1 MDFTTMGTVA
11 AYIKQKNLRFAA
23 NYKINTGQ
31 KLADSEGNLE
41 IVKST
46 EQDQFVESREKSNEE
61 IGIAKLA
68 SIRQRLASGHKLSNE
83 DMSYLQQKDPGTYKK
98 AKRAD
103 EAREEL
109 KGELK
114 KAKTKQEARQAVT
127 KALIKASAEASADIA
142 ACKSDSNADSTDI
155 SGRANNFVSVDKNAV
170 NDTADRSLNES
181 DFQNL
186 AMSSDYYSR
195 KNTVEYANDL
205 FAEPEHVS
213 NKSITEKATDNS
225 DTPQNVMQR
234 FIMTIRA
241 LEAEWANFTKS
252 KEYEE
257 MPNNEHEKYLLDST
271 NQDNYAPN
279 RKMWGAVNA
288 YRNSMTY
295 KDAKI
300 LAESK

>member
-11 AYIKQKNLRFAA
+11 TYIKQKNLRFAA

-127 KALIKASAEASADIA
+127 KAMIKASAEASADIA
-142 ACKSDSNADSTDI
+142 ACKSDTNSDSNNDT
-155 SGRANNFVSVDKNAV
+155 NKTVSVGIKNSV
-170 NDTADRSLNES
+170 DDTADKSLNGF
-181 DFQNL
+181 DFQSL
-186 AMSSDYYSR
+186 AMTSDYSGLN
-195 KNTVEYANDL
+195 KFEYASSL
-205 FAEPEHVS
+205 FAEPVKVS
-213 NKSITEKATDNS
+213 KNIAKNDSTDNS

-257 MPNNEHEKYLLDST
+257 MPNTEHEKYLLDRT

-300 LAESK
+300 LADIK